1 MAGTVGDRGIGA
13 RAGGRPCG
21 RGAPDKSQGD
31 DRQERARDGLMGLAS
46 QTLGGF
52 AGCRLRRAAVLLVA
66 TAAAC
71 GGLAMA
77 TAGEAVASVTAAPV
91 SSLCPDAT
99 VAAFGPNVCVFNDTM
114 TQADIQ
120 ADLNNIST
128 QQVPVSSQ
136 FDSQRYAVF
145 FEPGT
150 YGSAADP
157 LVFQVGYYTEVAG
170 LGAMPQDTVINGAAE
185 VYNNLCTAGTS
196 NCNSA
201 DNFWRS
207 LSNLTIDVDLPSSP
221 PAYAPPVL
229 DAYGAGCANTE
240 ESWSASQADPIRRV
254 IVNGSIVF
262 QDYCAADNFA
272 SGGYIADSKV
282 SGDLDFYGNEQY
294 MVRNSDI
301 GGANGCPNGLWN
313 MVYAGV
319 AGAPSPAFTGQCQQ
333 NTVLPSS
340 PVTEEEPF
348 LYTDAQGDDNVFVP
362 AVQDNSSGPSWASGT
377 EAGTPIPLSK
387 FFVASPSTSI
397 LAINIAMARGENL
410 ILTPGVYDLDQPI
423 LVTHPGTVVLG
434 LGMATLVPQRGNA
447 AMIVLPNDGV
457 KVSGLIID
465 AGPVNSPVLLSV
477 GLPGPSSAATPDLIQ
492 DVFFRIGGAETT
504 KVGATISLL
513 DNASRSIIDD
523 VWAWRADHGNDV
535 GWTVNTG
542 DTGVVVTGDDVTA
555 YGLAVEHY
563 QKNEVIWT
571 GQGGTNVFFE
581 NELPY
586 DPPSQSAWMQSPTQD
601 GYPAFLVAPNVKTF
615 QGYGMGSYVSFLDT
629 TATLFDAEAFEAP
642 DTPGVQF
649 HDVFGVWIAGSGG
662 LTSIINGTGG
672 PVTSTSPGTVEPVD
686 VASYP

>member
-1 MAGTVGDRGIGA
+1 MKRIIK
-13 RAGGRPCG
+13 GRPG
-21 RGAPDKSQGD
+21 HWLRHPATFVLAALVIVAAFASAP
-31 DRQERARDGLMGLAS
+31 AS
-46 QTLGGF
+46 
-52 AGCRLRRAAVLLVA
+52 
-66 TAAAC
+66 AAAA
-71 GGLAMA
+71 GLRA
-77 TAGEAVASVTAAPV
+77 TTGTTASPGP
-91 SSLCPDAT
+91 SSSMCPGAT

-114 TQADIQ
+114 SQATIQ
-120 ADLNNIST
+120 ADLNSIAT
-128 QQVPVSSQ
+128 QQVPVASQ
-136 FDSQRYAVF
+136 FDSQRYAVLF
-145 FEPGT
+145 QPGT

-170 LGAMPQDTVINGAAE
+170 LGLMPQDTVIDGAID
-185 VYNNLCTAGTS
+185 VFNNLCTAGTS
-196 NCNSA
+196 DCNSD

-207 LSNLTIDVDLPSSP
+207 LSNLTLNVDLPSST

-229 DAYGAGCANTE
+229 DAYGAGCANSAE
-240 ESWSASQADPIRRV
+240 IWSASQADPIRRA
-254 IVNGSIVF
+254 IVNGNVVF
-262 QDYCAADNFA
+262 QDYCASNNFA
-272 SGGYIADSKV
+272 SGGFIADSKI
-282 SGDLDFYGNEQY
+282 SGDLDFYGNQQY
-294 MVRNSDI
+294 MVRNSAI
-301 GGANGCPNGLWN
+301 GGANGCPGGLWN
-313 MVYAGV
+313 MVYSGV
-319 AGAPSPAFTGQCQQ
+319 VGAPSPAFAGQCQQ

-348 LYTDAQGDDNVFVP
+348 LYTDANGNNNVFVP
-362 AVQDNSSGPSWASGT
+362 AVQDNSSGPSWASGS
-377 EAGTPIPLSK
+377 EAGTSIPISK

-397 LAINIAMARGENL
+397 LAINIALARGENL
-410 ILTPGVYDLDQPI
+410 ILTPGVYDLDLPI

-447 AMIVLPNDGV
+447 AMIVLPNNGV

-465 AGPVNSPVLLSV
+465 AGPVNSPILLTV
-477 GLPGPSSAATPDLIQ
+477 GLPGPSSASTPDLIQ

-513 DNASRSIIDD
+513 DNASHSIIDD

-535 GWTVNTG
+535 GWTANTG
-542 DTGVVVTGDDVTA
+542 ATGVAVTGDDVTA

-586 DPPSQSAWMQSPTQD
+586 DPPSQSAWMESRTQD

-615 QGYGMGSYVSFLDT
+615 QGYGMGSYVSFIDT

-649 HDVFGVWIAGSGG
+649 HDIFGVWIAGSGG
-662 LTSIINGTGG
+662 LSSIINGTGG

-686 VASYP
+686 VPSYP

>member
-1 MAGTVGDRGIGA
+1 
-13 RAGGRPCG
+13 
-21 RGAPDKSQGD
+21 
-31 DRQERARDGLMGLAS
+31 MGLAS

-672 PVTSTSPGTVEPVD
+672 PVTSTSPGTVGPVD

>member
-1 MAGTVGDRGIGA
+1 MAGAVGDRWIGA
-13 RAGGRPCG
+13 RAGGRLCG
-21 RGAPDKSQGD
+21 RGAPDKSKRD
-31 DRQERARDGLMGLAS
+31 DRKERARDVLMRLAS
-46 QTLGGF
+46 QTLGGV
-52 AGCRLRRAAVLLVA
+52 AGCMPRRAAVLLAA
-66 TAAAC
+66 TVAAC
-71 GGLAMA
+71 GGLDMA
-77 TAGEAVASVTAAPV
+77 TADEAVASVPAAPV
-91 SSLCPDAT
+91 SSMCPNAT

-196 NCNSA
+196 NCNSD

-207 LSNLTIDVDLPSSP
+207 LSNLTINVDLPSSP
-221 PAYAPPVL
+221 PAYAPPVV
-229 DAYGAGCANTE
+229 DAYGAGCANSE

-262 QDYCAADNFA
+262 QDYCASDDYA
-272 SGGYIADSKV
+272 SGGYIADSEV

-313 MVYAGV
+313 MVYSGV
-319 AGAPSPAFTGQCQQ
+319 AGAPSPVFAGQCQQ

-340 PVTEEEPF
+340 PATEEEPF
-348 LYTDAQGDDNVFVP
+348 LYTDAQGNDSVFVP

-377 EAGTPIPLSK
+377 EAGTPVPISK

-397 LAINIAMARGENL
+397 LAINIAMALGENL

-465 AGPVNSPVLLSV
+465 AGPFNSPVLLSV
-477 GLPGPSSAATPDLIQ
+477 GLPGPSSASTPDLIQ
-492 DVFFRIGGAETT
+492 DVFFRIGGAATT

-513 DNASRSIIDD
+513 DNASQSIIDD

-586 DPPSQSAWMQSPTQD
+586 DPPSQSAWMESPTQD
-601 GYPAFLVAPNVKTF
+601 GYPAFLVAPYVKTF
-615 QGYGMGSYVSFLDT
+615 QGYGMGSYVSFIET

-662 LTSIINGTGG
+662 LTSIINGAGG

-686 VASYP
+686 VPSYP